1 MNTQSSPKKVLILFV
16 VAYTAWIAIQAW
28 RNRSSPLAAYTA
40 VAAGR
45 PAKPDRVVAYYFHGT
60 ARCSTCRMI
69 QAYTEKALATGFRDD
84 LTNGRLEFRQVNFQR
99 SENRH
104 FVQDYQLYT
113 SSVVIARFRDGK
125 KVEWENLT
133 DVWVLSESKSAF
145 VSYLQR
151 HVRDHLGR
159 V

>member
-1 MNTQSSPKKVLILFV
+1 
-16 VAYTAWIAIQAW
+16 
-28 RNRSSPLAAYTA
+28 
-40 VAAGR
+40 
-45 PAKPDRVVAYYFHGT
+45 
-60 ARCSTCRMI
+60 MI

-104 FVQDYQLYT
+104 FVQEYQLYT

-125 KVEWENLT
+125 QVEWENLT
-133 DVWVLSESKSAF
+133 DVWVLSESKSAL
-145 VSYLQR
+145 VRYVQR

>member
-1 MNTQSSPKKVLILFV
+1 
-16 VAYTAWIAIQAW
+16 
-28 RNRSSPLAAYTA
+28 
-40 VAAGR
+40 
-45 PAKPDRVVAYYFHGT
+45 
-60 ARCSTCRMI
+60 MI

-113 SSVVIARFRDGK
+113 SAVIIARFRDGK
-125 KVEWENLT
+125 QVEWENLT
-133 DVWVLSESKSAF
+133 DVWVLSESNSAF
-145 VSYLQR
+145 VSYVQR

-159 V
+159 I